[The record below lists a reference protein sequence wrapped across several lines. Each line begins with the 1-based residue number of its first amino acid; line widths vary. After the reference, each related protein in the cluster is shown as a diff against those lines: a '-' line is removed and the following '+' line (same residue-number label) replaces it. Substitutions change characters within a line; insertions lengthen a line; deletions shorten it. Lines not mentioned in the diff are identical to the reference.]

1 MRIPHSVPA
10 RLLLAALAPSA
21 LALACG
27 AGAGSTGGAV
37 SAEAAEAVEL
47 ATIMG
52 ELQRH
57 SAKLGYAIAGRNRE
71 LAEFY
76 LEEVEEALATV
87 ERIPAHDGMPI
98 AHPASVIL
106 RPLLLPI
113 ESDLETADWLAAGAA
128 YGALIEGCNRCHT
141 ATEHAFIEILPPAGP
156 PPYNQRFAAEGG
168 DGGETAGARGGP
180 APPPDDPPPL
190 G

>member
-1 MRIPHSVPA
+1 
-10 RLLLAALAPSA
+10 
-21 LALACG
+21 
-27 AGAGSTGGAV
+27 
-37 SAEAAEAVEL
+37 
-47 ATIMG
+47 MG

-57 SAKLGYAIAGRNRE
+57 SAKLGYAIDGRNRE

-98 AHPASVIL
+98 GHPASVIL
-106 RPLLLPI
+106 RPLLPPL

-168 DGGETAGARGGP
+168 DSGETAGARGGP